1 VSEPAAAPPPGTV
14 ALLFPGQG
22 AQTVGMGR
30 AAYDR
35 STAAREVFA
44 RADRALDLPLSRL
57 CFEGPEDAL
66 RQTRYQQPAILAC
79 SLALLAARQEWGG
92 PFAATF
98 ATGHSLG
105 LYSALVAAG
114 SLTLEEAL
122 RLVARRGEL
131 MQQAA
136 DQVPGGMAAVLG
148 LDDATVEAVC
158 AEVSSDAMDVV
169 VAANY
174 NAPGQVV
181 ISGAREP
188 LERAVALLRQ
198 RGARKALPLAVAG
211 AFHSPLMR
219 TAAEELRAALDAA
232 PIDDPAYP
240 VIANS
245 TPTFL
250 RTAGE
255 IRAEL
260 AVQVL
265 APVRWT
271 AAVRAIAAAPDAPAT
286 FVDCGPGATLAA
298 LLKRI
303 VPGAPVV
310 KLDEPLAVSH

>member
-1 VSEPAAAPPPGTV
+1 MSAPAAAPSPGAV

-22 AQTVGMGR
+22 AQAVGMGR
-30 AAYDR
+30 AAYAR
-35 STAAREVFA
+35 SAMAREVFA
-44 RADRALDLPLSRL
+44 RAERALGLSLSRL
-57 CFEGPEDAL
+57 CFEGPEDDL

-79 SLALLAARQEWGG
+79 SLALLAARQEQGE
-92 PFAATF
+92 PFAARY

-114 SLTLEEAL
+114 SLKLEEAL

-131 MQQAA
+131 MQRAA
-136 DQVPGGMAAVLG
+136 DRVPGGMAAVLG
-148 LDDATVEAVC
+148 PDDATVEAAC
-158 AEVSSDAMDVV
+158 AEASGDGLDVV

-181 ISGAREP
+181 ISGARAP
-188 LERAVALLRQ
+188 LDRAVALLRA
-198 RGARKALPLAVAG
+198 RGARKVLPLAVAG
-211 AFHSPLMR
+211 AFHSPLMGS
-219 TAAEELRAALDAA
+219 AAEELRPSLDAA
-232 PIDDPAYP
+232 PIHDPAYP
-240 VIANS
+240 VVANS
-245 TPTFL
+245 SPALL
-250 RTAGE
+250 RTADA

-271 AAVRAIAAAPDAPAT
+271 AAVQAIAAAPDAPMT